1 MKLLTC
7 VWLFVTPWN
16 AVCQAPLSFMVSRSL
31 LKFMSTESVML
42 FNHLII
48 CLLLLL
54 LPSVFTSFRVFSNES
69 ALHIR
74 WPKYW
79 SFSVSPSNKYSGLV
93 SFKIYWF
100 DLLAVLGTL
109 KNLLQC
115 HKWEATILPV
125 FSFFMVQLSPLYMT
139 TGQTIAFTI
148 WVFVGKVI
156 FLLFNTLS
164 RFVITLLPR
173 SNHLQISRLQSLF
186 AMVLEHKKIKSIT
199 AFIFFFL
206 SSICHEVLGLGATV
220 FSFLNVEYQTSFL
233 TLLFH
238 PQEITLVLLHFE
250 PSEWYHLHI
259 WGCWYF

>member
-1 MKLLTC
+1 
-7 VWLFVTPWN
+7 
-16 AVCQAPLSFMVSRSL
+16 
-31 LKFMSTESVML
+31 MSTESVML

-79 SFSVSPSNKYSGLV
+79 SFSVSPSNIYSGLV
-93 SFKIYWF
+93 SFQFYWF

-115 HKWEATILPV
+115 HRSEATILPV
-125 FSFFMVQLSPLYMT
+125 LSFFMVQLSPLYMT

-173 SNHLQISRLQSLF
+173 SNHLQISQLQSLF
-186 AMVLEHKKIKSIT
+186 TMVLEHKKIKSIT
-199 AFIFFFL
+199 AFIFFAFYL
-206 SSICHEVLGLGATV
+206 
-220 FSFLNVEYQTSFL
+220 
-233 TLLFH
+233 
-238 PQEITLVLLHFE
+238 P
-250 PSEWYHLHI
+250 
-259 WGCWYF
+259 